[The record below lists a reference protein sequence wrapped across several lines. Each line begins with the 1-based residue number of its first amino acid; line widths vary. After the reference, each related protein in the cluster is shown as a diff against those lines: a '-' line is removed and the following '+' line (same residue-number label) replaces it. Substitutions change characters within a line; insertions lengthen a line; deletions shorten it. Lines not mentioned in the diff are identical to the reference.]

1 MQPRSRVPEEPVGN
15 SYSQLPLALASRE
28 RSELAAIALLCL
40 VFASPVEESQPAHL
54 RLVSE

>member
-1 MQPRSRVPEEPVGN
+1 MPPRSRVPEEPVAN

-40 VFASPVEESQPAHL
+40 VFALPVEEPQPAHL
-54 RLVSE
+54 SLVSE